1 MTPEKFVEKFCPDHE
16 NKVKELEGMAEELC
30 DEGLLVE
37 RELYLV
43 DKMVK
48 LKESIFSDALDN
60 LIDKVCA
67 IQKEY
72 CANTIEDQDV
82 WCILHARSPK
92 IEDL

>member
-1 MTPEKFVEKFCPDHE
+1 MTPEKFVKKFCPDYE

-67 IQKEY
+67 IQKGY
-72 CANTIEDQDV
+72 CSDVVEDADV
-82 WCILHARSPK
+82 WNVIYAREPK